1 MLVMYTIT
9 HAVINRSHEEHMGQD
24 HARQLLQCKH
34 GWTWGHHAQLAEV
47 RNSLRN
53 PDSYSVESPV
63 DLMRLLGNA
72 DRHLNGHYKSMT
84 PLRALLDECPLI
96 HCLTAS
102 LLPFLDSTQI
112 GVDDEQRALAERNIS
127 KRIRNGKN
135 FLHQLVTL
143 MTLNAARTG

>member
-1 MLVMYTIT
+1 MEAGLY
-9 HAVINRSHEEHMGQD
+9 
-24 HARQLLQCKH
+24 L
-34 GWTWGHHAQLAEV
+34 GHHAKLAEV

-84 PLRALLDECPLI
+84 PLIALLDASEFPLI

-102 LLPFLDSTQI
+102 LLPFLDGT
-112 GVDDEQRALAERNIS
+112 
-127 KRIRNGKN
+127 
-135 FLHQLVTL
+135 
-143 MTLNAARTG
+143 